1 MRDPSALH
9 SKYCISLGC
18 GHLCTDGR
26 LYTILHKKEAVYIV
40 HGVYRPY
47 ERPLIYLGGQ
57 GLKRIYFIQ
66 IKIVYSVYSLYGV
79 YRPSERPLR
88 FRLF

>member
-1 MRDPSALH
+1 MHR
-9 SKYCISLGC
+9 
-18 GHLCTDGR
+18 
-26 LYTILHKKEAVYIV
+26 KEAVYIV
-40 HGVYRPY
+40 HNVYKPY

-66 IKIVYSVYSLYGV
+66 IMIVYSVYSLYGV
-79 YRPSERPLR
+79 HRPSERPLR

>member
-1 MRDPSALH
+1 M
-9 SKYCISLGC
+9 
-18 GHLCTDGR
+18 
-26 LYTILHKKEAVYIV
+26 ILHRKEAVYIV
-40 HGVYRPY
+40 HSVYRPY

-57 GLKRIYFIQ
+57 GLKRIYCIQ